1 MLVPEKPFTH
11 SFLQVFFSLELR
23 VEEVDL
29 HFFFFFCCKMNELN
43 YVFKV
48 NVVLVACSQLIFLY
62 HFFVHA
68 QGGLVQ
74 RGVDAKTC
82 AAL

>member
-1 MLVPEKPFTH
+1 
-11 SFLQVFFSLELR
+11 
-23 VEEVDL
+23 
-29 HFFFFFCCKMNELN
+29 MNELN

-48 NVVLVACSQLIFLY
+48 NVVLAACSQLIFLY
-62 HFFVHA
+62 NFFVHA